1 MVIIN
6 QLQGLY
12 SRREYQLMSRDEYL
26 AIGNAAHEISQGWG
40 QVRKGNINHGLTVGC
55 GGEATQVI
63 NLLNNRCS
71 AATKEHFSICRLS
84 GYGTALGATAHV
96 VTLILPYYNVLQHR
110 KKNSSTRSTAFA
122 SNWGL
127 VLDTWWYNAGF
138 SKRVY
143 SLASFKSDY
152 GRNLNWSSYSG

>member
-12 SRREYQLMSRDEYL
+12 SRREYQLMSRAEYF
-26 AIGNAAHEISQGWG
+26 AIANAAHDISTAWG
-40 QVRKGNINHGLTVGC
+40 RVTRSRINHGLTVGC

-63 NLLNNRCS
+63 NILMGRCS
-71 AATKEHFSICRLS
+71 ATTKEHFSICRLS

-96 VTLILPYYNVLQHR
+96 VTMILPYYHVTNHR
-110 KKNSSTRSTAFA
+110 KKSSGTRSTAFA

-138 SKRVY
+138 DKRVY
-143 SLASFKSDY
+143 SLAQFKSGY
-152 GRNLNWSSYSG
+152 GRSLNWSPYSG